1 MLVDMHTHVL
11 PSVDDGS
18 KSVAESIA
26 MLRMEARQHIDCV
39 VATPHFYARYDRP
52 EEFFARRK
60 ASMATLR
67 EELLKHPDLPEV
79 KLGAEVY
86 FFPGMSESAV
96 LQDLAIEGG
105 NCVLVEMPMSTWTD
119 QMYRELEGIYAKQ
132 GLIPVIAHLDR
143 YIKPFR
149 AMGVLRKLEE
159 LPVLVQANASFFL
172 QRSTINMAMRMLRR
186 NQIHLLGSD
195 CHNMAHRKP
204 YLGEAVGLI
213 HQRLGSEIMKQIAE
227 NQDIVFRR

>member
-52 EEFFARRK
+52 EEFFARRE

-172 QRSTINMAMRMLRR
+172 QRSTTNMAMRMLRR

>member
-11 PSVDDGS
+11 PGVDDGS
-18 KSVAESIA
+18 KSVEESIA
-26 MLRMEARQHIDCV
+26 MLRMEARQNIDCV

-52 EEFFARRK
+52 EEFFARRE
-60 ASMATLR
+60 AAMATLR

-86 FFPGMSESAV
+86 FFPGMSESTV

-105 NCVLVEMPMSTWTD
+105 NCVLVELPMGTWTD

-132 GLIPVIAHLDR
+132 GLIPIIAHLDR

-149 AMGVLRKLEE
+149 ATGVLRKLEE
-159 LPVLVQANASFFL
+159 LPVLVQANANFFL
-172 QRSTINMAMRMLRR
+172 QRSTTNMAMRMLRR

-195 CHNMAHRKP
+195 CHNLVHRKP
-204 YLGEAVGLI
+204 YLGEAVELI
-213 HQRLGSEIMKQIAE
+213 RHRLGSEIMKQIAE
-227 NQDIVFRR
+227 NQDIVFRG

>member
-52 EEFFARRK
+52 EEFFTRRE

-159 LPVLVQANASFFL
+159 LPVLVQANASFFI
-172 QRSTINMAMRMLRR
+172 QRSTTNMAMRMLRR